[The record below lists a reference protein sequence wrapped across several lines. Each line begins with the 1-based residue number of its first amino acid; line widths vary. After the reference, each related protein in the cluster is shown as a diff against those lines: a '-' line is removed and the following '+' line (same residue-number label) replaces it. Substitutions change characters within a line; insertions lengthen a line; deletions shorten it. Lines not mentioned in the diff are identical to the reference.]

1 LDSRLLERF
10 HQKATEAV
18 ISFRGNFA
26 TYYHFQQEWSENLL
40 FNLVHHLKG
49 SSISELKD
57 CCKEIPALIVG
68 SGPSLQEDIHML
80 HDLKEHCLLIA
91 AGSSIQ
97 ALLHHGIEPHLIVS
111 MDGGEAN
118 FAVFRDLEI
127 EHIPL
132 LYAPIIKYKI
142 LDHKKSLLLHVFLNI
157 DPVTP
162 FILGQEQPD
171 PKFLSTATVT
181 GTAIQAASYLGCT
194 KIILMG
200 QDLSYPNHQFYAQG
214 VDHIA
219 EEVIQR
225 NLSAATLEVDNVS
238 GGRNKTTKKMLNT
251 LRDMETLL
259 KLFPQ
264 VEFINT
270 SKHGANI
277 KGTRFLPLESI
288 IDELKMSHF
297 HAHEFLQTIS
307 ELTSGI
313 DEERTQSVIHKL
325 NQAASDIKEIE
336 QHLNELE
343 KAFRQIEHPATSM
356 QSLILTR
363 LKKIDQK
370 WTAVTEYDIF
380 KKLYVTAMNAHFSI
394 YMRHVPNIVAEQ
406 DPVKKAG
413 LIRTHLGRLV
423 AAMKLYTNEL
433 NKLIPQAI
441 ERIHRIKEYSA

>member
-1 LDSRLLERF
+1 
-10 HQKATEAV
+10 
-18 ISFRGNFA
+18 
-26 TYYHFQQEWSENLL
+26 
-40 FNLVHHLKG
+40 
-49 SSISELKD
+49 
-57 CCKEIPALIVG
+57 
-68 SGPSLQEDIHML
+68 
-80 HDLKEHCLLIA
+80 
-91 AGSSIQ
+91 
-97 ALLHHGIEPHLIVS
+97 
-111 MDGGEAN
+111 
-118 FAVFRDLEI
+118 
-127 EHIPL
+127 
-132 LYAPIIKYKI
+132 
-142 LDHKKSLLLHVFLNI
+142 LHVFLNI